1 MAGQAGWKSEVTW
14 GTGVVVDTFVPVTGS
29 SLEVD
34 QGPLRPA
41 GIRAGRVTRSA
52 GMPGAKKV
60 SGTVEMELPN
70 VEIATLFKHLFGAV
84 ATSGAG
90 PTYTHTYTPDTSV
103 GDSLTFQSGVEAA
116 DGTVYPFTATGMK
129 PGSWQLKCAVG
140 EFAMLS
146 VDWTAR
152 DVTNATAL
160 ATASYPAGLVP
171 FTFVQG
177 AISVDGAP
185 VVSAN
190 SVTLTFN
197 KGLRDDRHVLGS
209 RLIREQLEEEH
220 WEISSEINA
229 DFDDLTI
236 WALADPMTVVESV
249 LDFDN
254 GADSLVITCSGQVIG
269 DPPSLTKI
277 GLESQTI
284 RLDHSSDVDDAGT
297 IEAVLVNTEA
307 SAA

>member
-1 MAGQAGWKSEVTW
+1 
-14 GTGVVVDTFVPVTGS
+14 
-29 SLEVD
+29 
-34 QGPLRPA
+34 
-41 GIRAGRVTRSA
+41 
-52 GMPGAKKV
+52 
-60 SGTVEMELPN
+60 
-70 VEIATLFKHLFGAV
+70 
-84 ATSGAG
+84 
-90 PTYTHTYTPDTSV
+90 
-103 GDSLTFQSGVEAA
+103 
-116 DGTVYPFTATGMK
+116 
-129 PGSWQLKCAVG
+129 
-140 EFAMLS
+140 LS

-190 SVTLTFN
+190 SVTLSFN

-220 WEISSEINA
+220 WEISSEIEA

-249 LDFDN
+249 FEFDN